1 LLGITKTVSIAD
13 QSSEI
18 APHFFH
24 SGSRK
29 TETEQSR
36 RQAVKQAITMMQANY
51 HNPLSLQNIADSV
64 QLSPFHF
71 NRVFRSITGVPP
83 SLYLAALRID
93 QAKKLLLS
101 TNLSVTSICFD
112 IGYNS
117 LGTFTT
123 RFTQLVGTTPTQLR
137 RLSQEKNLSSFFQDW
152 NSIKNALGV
161 LKTYPGKSTIEGNI
175 SIRQPFDG
183 LIFIGLF
190 QDPIPQNDP
199 ICATVLTEPG
209 YYSLPVVPEGKY
221 YLFAT
226 ALQRS
231 DDFRSML
238 ESEAYFCCTRQPIIA
253 MQHDNAC
260 KSVDLALKPKSWTDV
275 PILLAL
281 PWLLISKMA
290 DYYHMPLCINE
301 LFP

>member
-1 LLGITKTVSIAD
+1 MT
-13 QSSEI
+13 
-18 APHFFH
+18 PHFFH

-29 TETEQSR
+29 VETEQSR
-36 RQAVKQAITMMQANY
+36 HRAVKQAITMMRANY
-51 HNPLSLQNIADSV
+51 HHPLTLPQIADSV

-71 NRVFRSITGVPP
+71 NRIFHSITGVPP

-93 QAKKLLLS
+93 QAKKLLLN
-101 TNLSVTSICFD
+101 TNLSVTTICFD
-112 IGYNS
+112 IGYIS

-137 RLSQEKNLSSFFQDW
+137 HISREKKLSSFFQDW
-152 NSIKNALGV
+152 SHIKSMLDIF
-161 LKTYPGKSTIEGNI
+161 KHYSKKSAIEGNI
-175 SIRQPFDG
+175 SIHQPFDG

-190 QDPIPQNDP
+190 QDPIPQSDP

-209 YYSLPVVPEGKY
+209 YYCLPVVPEGKY

-231 DDFRSML
+231 ENLLDMF
-238 ESEAYFCCTRQPIIA
+238 ESEAYFCCTRQPVIS
-253 MQHDNAC
+253 MHGNVC
-260 KSVDLALKPKSWTDV
+260 KSMDLTLKPKSWTDV

-281 PWLLISKMA
+281 PWILISKLA
-290 DYYHMPLCINE
+290 DHYNMPLCFNE
-301 LFP
+301 LLS